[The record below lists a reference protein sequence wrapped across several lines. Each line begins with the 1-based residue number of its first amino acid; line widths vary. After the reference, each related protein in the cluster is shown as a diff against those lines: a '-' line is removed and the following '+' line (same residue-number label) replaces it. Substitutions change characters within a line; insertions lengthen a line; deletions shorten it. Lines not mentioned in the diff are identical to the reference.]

1 MLNPIV
7 NSKIGCSAITRCAGL
22 AATCKFSG
30 RLTGY
35 QDPAILYATLKSQ
48 IHCQYNISPCSVHG
62 YRSDSGC
69 SCTGNP
75 WLPSLLPQQR
85 SRLGKSSPL
94 QRILFPLLRS
104 QPSMHSRTA
113 LHRSWTAPDEAA
125 NMRFGLQRLLEIVER
140 NVGGT
145 IKISRVGQN
154 ARKCEI
160 GVPQPLGLRSHKWKS
175 RMVKQILFFPC
186 CNKQCKL
193 MINCGEHPVF
203 QPPRFFIP
211 QIDLELNVA
220 NDSLHKHESSSF
232 VSPLR

>member
-1 MLNPIV
+1 MGEYHPSDEGMPLSVNHDDVSQRVFLVCLLMLNPIV

-94 QRILFPLLRS
+94 QRILFPLARS
-104 QPSMHSRTA
+104 QSSMHFFLVFASSDPSTHASSSPSGSPASTVAR
-113 LHRSWTAPDEAA
+113 
-125 NMRFGLQRLLEIVER
+125 GLQSSIEQRGR
-140 NVGGT
+140 
-145 IKISRVGQN
+145 SQH
-154 ARKCEI
+154 A
-160 GVPQPLGLRSHKWKS
+160 LR
-175 RMVKQILFFPC
+175 FAA
-186 CNKQCKL
+186 
-193 MINCGEHPVF
+193 
-203 QPPRFFIP
+203 PP
-211 QIDLELNVA
+211 
-220 NDSLHKHESSSF
+220 
-232 VSPLR
+232 